1 MKSQA
6 RFDQAQLIRN
16 TDQCLAESLA
26 QANKESEEREARM
39 TREIEQ
45 LLNDHDNTYAQT
57 MTGLEKRLDAK
68 SDLMMRKLDAILNGS
83 SWQEHSNSRE
93 RSCHATVGD
102 GTSNSARAQQG
113 SRTNYEHR
121 NKERPRAA
129 PQRPGWTNPVPPEAD
144 ATPETRLPTVPQV
157 SSVPDLTTVSQ
168 DTTMYASMFEPLNRS
183 LETFITKLSKSTERG
198 ERSRRTLKKPK
209 SYKDESDGCI
219 DTWIEVMKLH
229 FEEENLSKKQ
239 ECSALTSNLE
249 GTALN
254 CVMAKRANERDSAR
268 KIFDILLN
276 RFGSGVQGHQAMV
289 KFEKRRQRDEESIDK
304 FLDDL
309 ELLRRRSNPDE
320 RISERNLAIAS
331 KFMDGVRSEELKTML
346 ATHFTLSLDQ
356 VPTPDDLRMKSREY
370 LLIKPRAQ
378 NRYSN
383 YGNYSGTNTGANSSW
398 YKPRDD
404 MDKRRSCANC
414 GSMDH
419 HVSACSAY
427 KQNMKAI
434 GYFLED
440 ADATDEDHEEYV
452 RGLIMKYGPRCFF
465 CNLEGHFK
473 SDCTQFWDAVA
484 DAKHPRHEEA
494 LSGVKASRARL
505 MNEAES
511 RRKETTP
518 STLTTKNVKTWP
530 DEVVASNLEA
540 ESTSP
545 LKVDYGLAAR
555 TALQNV
561 KQDLATKEVEQWVR
575 SELESTDLREN
586 INVLGKTTK
595 AKDKEEPK
603 KQGLKLNV
611 ISGKTFGMTKA
622 GTKIMSIISV
632 AGHQVVKNLS
642 EPSEITLVHLDI
654 YADYLKEKDPKL
666 DSRAVRALLTTGGPR
681 LMKVDGH
688 YIDVHG
694 PYPILMNV
702 DGINIYTKA
711 HITDANDQVGRICI
725 GKEELKVRRIGHN
738 AMLEQ
743 DAVHI
748 GCEADLAAQVQ

>member
-1 MKSQA
+1 MGK
-6 RFDQAQLIRN
+6 
-16 TDQCLAESLA
+16 
-26 QANKESEEREARM
+26 
-39 TREIEQ
+39 
-45 LLNDHDNTYAQT
+45 
-57 MTGLEKRLDAK
+57 
-68 SDLMMRKLDAILNGS
+68 
-83 SWQEHSNSRE
+83 
-93 RSCHATVGD
+93 VG
-102 GTSNSARAQQG
+102 A
-113 SRTNYEHR
+113 
-121 NKERPRAA
+121 
-129 PQRPGWTNPVPPEAD
+129 
-144 ATPETRLPTVPQV
+144 
-157 SSVPDLTTVSQ
+157 
-168 DTTMYASMFEPLNRS
+168 
-183 LETFITKLSKSTERG
+183 G

-239 ECSALTSNLE
+239 ECRALTSNLE
-249 GTALN
+249 GTALS

-289 KFEKRRQRDEESIDK
+289 KFEKRRQREDESIDK
-304 FLDDL
+304 FLDEL

-320 RISERNLAIAS
+320 KISERNLAIAS

-434 GYFLED
+434 DYFLED

-452 RGLIMKYGPRCFF
+452 RGLIMK
-465 CNLEGHFK
+465 
-473 SDCTQFWDAVA
+473 CTQFWDAVA

-518 STLTTKNVKTWP
+518 STFTTKKVKTWP

-540 ESTSP
+540 ESSSP

-575 SELESTDLREN
+575 SELEGTDLRESF
-586 INVLGKTTK
+586 NVLGKTTK
-595 AKDKEEPK
+595 VEDKEEPR

-611 ISGKTFGMTKA
+611 ISGKTFGMTKE

-666 DSRAVRALLTTGGPR
+666 DSRALRALLTTGGPR

-711 HITDANDQVGRICI
+711 HITDANDQIGRIYI
-725 GKEELKVRRIGHN
+725 GQEELKVRRIGHN

-748 GCEADLAAQVQ
+748 GCEADLAAHVLDVQGRQLSVKGLLDTGAVVSVMPVKTRPTWVSRGRISYRQTSGWQRPIRERSM

>member
-1 MKSQA
+1 
-6 RFDQAQLIRN
+6 
-16 TDQCLAESLA
+16 
-26 QANKESEEREARM
+26 
-39 TREIEQ
+39 
-45 LLNDHDNTYAQT
+45 
-57 MTGLEKRLDAK
+57 
-68 SDLMMRKLDAILNGS
+68 
-83 SWQEHSNSRE
+83 
-93 RSCHATVGD
+93 
-102 GTSNSARAQQG
+102 
-113 SRTNYEHR
+113 
-121 NKERPRAA
+121 
-129 PQRPGWTNPVPPEAD
+129 
-144 ATPETRLPTVPQV
+144 
-157 SSVPDLTTVSQ
+157 
-168 DTTMYASMFEPLNRS
+168 
-183 LETFITKLSKSTERG
+183 
-198 ERSRRTLKKPK
+198 
-209 SYKDESDGCI
+209 
-219 DTWIEVMKLH
+219 
-229 FEEENLSKKQ
+229 
-239 ECSALTSNLE
+239 
-249 GTALN
+249 
-254 CVMAKRANERDSAR
+254 
-268 KIFDILLN
+268 
-276 RFGSGVQGHQAMV
+276 
-289 KFEKRRQRDEESIDK
+289 
-304 FLDDL
+304 
-309 ELLRRRSNPDE
+309 
-320 RISERNLAIAS
+320 
-331 KFMDGVRSEELKTML
+331 ML

-383 YGNYSGTNTGANSSW
+383 YGTYSGTNTGANSSW

-440 ADATDEDHEEYV
+440 VDATDEDHEEYV

-484 DAKHPRHEEA
+484 DAKHPPHEEA

-518 STLTTKNVKTWP
+518 STFTTKKVKTWP

-540 ESTSP
+540 ESFSP

-586 INVLGKTTK
+586 LNVLGKTTK
-595 AKDKEEPK
+595 AEDKEEPE

-666 DSRAVRALLTTGGPR
+666 DSRAVRALLTMGGPR

-711 HITDANDQVGRICI
+711 HITDANDHIGRIYI
-725 GKEELKVRRIGHN
+725 GQEELKVRRIGHN

-748 GCEADLAAQVQ
+748 GCEADLAAHVLDVQGRQLSVKGLRCHFV